1 MAAAINLLASALLL
15 SFILSC
21 VSSGV
26 LQVLAWS
33 RHARQGVVPS
43 LRALWRPDGYLDE
56 VGVRQIRIA
65 RSLLIIGVVAYLS
78 YGLLVAV
85 TGAVTRLH

>member
-1 MAAAINLLASALLL
+1 MGSAIDVIGYALLL

-21 VSSGV
+21 IFSGV
-26 LQVLAWS
+26 MQVIAWS
-33 RHARQGVVPS
+33 RHAKPGVVPS

-56 VGVRQIRIA
+56 IGVRQIRIA
-65 RSLLIIGVVAYLS
+65 RSLLIVGVVAYLS

-85 TGAVTRLH
+85 RAALAG

>member
-1 MAAAINLLASALLL
+1 
-15 SFILSC
+15 
-21 VSSGV
+21 
-26 LQVLAWS
+26 
-33 RHARQGVVPS
+33 VVPS

-56 VGVRQIRIA
+56 GGVRQIRIA